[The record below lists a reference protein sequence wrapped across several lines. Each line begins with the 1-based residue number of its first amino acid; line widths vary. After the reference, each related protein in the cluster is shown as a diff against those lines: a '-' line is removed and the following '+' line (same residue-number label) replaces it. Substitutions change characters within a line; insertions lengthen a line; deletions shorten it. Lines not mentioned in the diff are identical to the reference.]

1 MPGTTV
7 RVKTRLSTL
16 VVELPR
22 DVSIKPGS
30 VNGPAIASVWTNF
43 LGFLNKGEPS
53 ITVQSPGLI
62 LQEETTPGKEGLASS
77 S

>member
-7 RVKTRLSTL
+7 RVKTRLGTL
-16 VVELPR
+16 VVELLR

-43 LGFLNKGEPS
+43 LGFLNKGEHS

-62 LQEETTPGKEGLASS
+62 REETTPGKEGSASS

>member
-7 RVKTRLSTL
+7 RVKTRLSAL
-16 VVELPR
+16 VVELLR

-43 LGFLNKGEPS
+43 LGFLNKGEHS

-62 LQEETTPGKEGLASS
+62 QEETTPGKEGSASS